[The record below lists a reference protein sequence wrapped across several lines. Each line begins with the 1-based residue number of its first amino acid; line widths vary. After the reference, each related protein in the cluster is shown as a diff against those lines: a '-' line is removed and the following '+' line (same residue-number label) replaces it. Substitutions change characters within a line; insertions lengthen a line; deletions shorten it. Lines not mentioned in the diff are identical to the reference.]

1 MQEIVR
7 VICNRDSSIV
17 TMISVT
23 PTIGRA
29 PASLMSPLSWYE
41 ASDWSSFVNTG
52 LWLADNDSVAP
63 DCNHHITHRGQKW
76 VGGDNTTI
84 DTDAVI
90 AVIMVIWWFSQ
101 TVINFLTM
109 EHLKP
114 DVSCMSSSPHTFIC
128 LLYSE
133 SEGVLVHYVMLFS
146 YQGVL
151 LHCTA
156 PLSQSCLL

>member
-1 MQEIVR
+1 MLR
-7 VICNRDSSIV
+7 VICDRDRSFV

-23 PTIGRA
+23 LTIGLA
-29 PASLMSPLSWYE
+29 PASLMSPPGYE
-41 ASDWSSFVNTG
+41 ASDWSSSVNTG
-52 LWLADNDSVAP
+52 LWLADNDSVAI
-63 DCNHHITHRGQKW
+63 ITLHTGGQKW

-90 AVIMVIWWFSQ
+90 AVIRVIWWFSQ
-101 TVINFLTM
+101 TVINFQTM
-109 EHLKP
+109 EHLES
-114 DVSCMSSSPHTFIC
+114 DVSCVFSSPHTFIC

-133 SEGVLVHYVMLFS
+133 SEGVLDQHVMLCS

-151 LHCTA
+151 LHCTV